1 MEQINQGD
9 LYQQQQE
16 QQPLQ
21 EERSREELVR
31 ENETLR
37 RQLAQLKDAIRKHR
51 DQNASLLDLLMQSDL
66 LNEELQS
73 EIDDQDEDDVKG

>member
-9 LYQQQQE
+9 SQQQLQQ

-73 EIDDQDEDDVKG
+73 DIDDQDEDDVKG

>member
-1 MEQINQGD
+1 MDQITQGD
-9 LYQQQQE
+9 SQQLLQQ

-66 LNEELQS
+66 LNEELLS
-73 EIDDQDEDDVKG
+73 DIDDQDEDDVKG

>member
-9 LYQQQQE
+9 SQQQQQ

-21 EERSREELVR
+21 EERSKEELVR

-37 RQLAQLKDAIRKHR
+37 RQLAQLKAAIRKNR
-51 DQNASLLDLLMQSDL
+51 EQNASLLDLLMQSDI
-66 LNEELQS
+66 LNEELLS
-73 EIDDQDEDDVKG
+73 DIDDQDEDDVKG